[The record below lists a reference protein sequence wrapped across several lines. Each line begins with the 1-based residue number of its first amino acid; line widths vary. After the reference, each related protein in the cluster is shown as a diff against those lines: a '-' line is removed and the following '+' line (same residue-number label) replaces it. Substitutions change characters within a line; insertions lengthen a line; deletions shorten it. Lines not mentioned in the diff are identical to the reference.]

1 VVFLNVLGGILGGDG
16 LIHGGEAVCV
26 LMVWWILGDGVA
38 SRCGL
43 WRV

>member
-26 LMVWWILGDGVA
+26 LMVWLADVV
-38 SRCGL
+38 CGGFEGL
-43 WRV
+43 QR